1 VLKLVVLHHYNHA
14 YSLRQMIQHLLS
26 LPNITIAQV
35 IKLLN
40 IANNDLPEAGYKCER
55 LLRVINALVQDI
67 PTLRRKEEKDPNK
80 KR

>member
-14 YSLRQMIQHLLS
+14 YSLRQMIQLLLS

-40 IANNDLPEAGYKCER
+40 IANNDLPEAECKCER
-55 LLRVINALVQDI
+55 L
-67 PTLRRKEEKDPNK
+67 
-80 KR
+80 

>member
-14 YSLRQMIQHLLS
+14 YSLRQMIQLLLS

-40 IANNDLPEAGYKCER
+40 IANNDLPEAECKCER
-55 LLRVINALVQDI
+55 LLRVINALVKDI